1 MWLFIKMNWGACL
14 MYVFGV
20 CSHLFGQNRPIN
32 PWLLKQNNNLHPV
45 ESSEGLICYYCL
57 LVALKRASSY
67 INLYSSKVRAWNGF
81 LNVSQT
87 IHFSVTV
94 WAVYGHRWCWLIRI
108 IAFLFSFFFNLTS
121 KPLTYFSTWP
131 KLCMFRPKRTACI
144 GVAPEPVEV
153 RSVLLDF

>member
-1 MWLFIKMNWGACL
+1 

-32 PWLLKQNNNLHPV
+32 PWLLKQNNNLHPL

-108 IAFLFSFFFNLTS
+108 IAFLFSFFFLIWRQNHLLIS
-121 KPLTYFSTWP
+121 QHGQSY
-131 KLCMFRPKRTACI
+131 ACLDRR
-144 GVAPEPVEV
+144 GQH
-153 RSVLLDF
+153 VLE